1 MKKQL
6 YPIIGIVLILWGI
19 RCVTSTVSLCAVTIN
34 GGVWEKYLGDIVTG
48 AVMSAG
54 MLVSGIMLVCRHS
67 IGSVCTAV
75 CRFMAALALYDI
87 VSSVIILL
95 SVNELMNTP
104 DTLLPGLN
112 SLVASL
118 GFLSVWITFAEAA
131 LYIASAAF
139 TVRFFRSGKCF
150 VPAGLLTLLSIL
162 FTIVVYHGQ
171 HLNVIVLWTLMFAAI
186 ISAEKSLR
194 EDNVTEISSAGV

>member
-19 RCVTSTVSLCAVTIN
+19 RCVTGTVSLCAVTIN

-48 AVMSAG
+48 AVMSPG
-54 MLVSGIMLVCRHS
+54 MLVSGIMLVGRRS

-112 SLVASL
+112 SLAASL
-118 GFLSVWITFAEAA
+118 GFLSGWITLAEAA
-131 LYIASAAF
+131 LYIAAAAF
-139 TVRFFRSGKCF
+139 HVRFFQNGKCF

-162 FTIVVYHGQ
+162 FTIAVYHGQ
-171 HLNVIVLWTLMFAAI
+171 HLNVIVLWTLMFAAM
-186 ISAEKSLR
+186 ISAKRSLR
-194 EDNVTEISSAGV
+194 EEAVAEMPSAGV